1 MNQGQDNPLPPSEIL
16 LGDEGNSI
24 IDTEGMECIIVALD
38 MKHILCQVN
47 RITVDQV
54 KELNTI
60 F

>member
-38 MKHILCQVN
+38 MKNILCQVN
-47 RITVDQV
+47 
-54 KELNTI
+54 
-60 F
+60 